1 LSQGIIEKQAGDF
14 AFMISR
20 MAREGAAFPGKGQ
33 KDASCDHLSVMAFKS
48 AEPPKKSGR
57 A

>member
-1 LSQGIIEKQAGDF
+1 MSQGIIEKQAGDF

-33 KDASCDHLSVMAFKS
+33 KDASCDHLNVMAFLS
-48 AEPPKKSGR
+48 AEPPKQSGR